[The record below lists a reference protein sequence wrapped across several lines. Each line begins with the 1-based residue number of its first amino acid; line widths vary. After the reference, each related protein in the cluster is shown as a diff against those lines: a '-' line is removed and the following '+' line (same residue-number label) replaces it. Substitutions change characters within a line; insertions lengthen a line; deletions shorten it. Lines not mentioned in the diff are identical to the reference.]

1 VVRQNLEAGGP
12 GDVVED
18 LVLLG
23 GLDGLDVVLVVLD
36 QLVDYVV
43 LEEVDVLLVGQVA
56 GVVEGCR
63 RRRRGFVWFV
73 GSLAV
78 PATRMSRGATSP
90 TSARTTGISWSS
102 SVPESASSDPS
113 VSAFTTRPSSSVET
127 AISASSASTASITSS
142 TSWSRTTRTWRA
154 GHRRIEVRCGD
165 LHAVGGGDLLDALE
179 LLFGPDLG
187 ERFGL

>member
-56 GVVEGCR
+56 GVVGMSTPKAR
-63 RRRRGFVWFV
+63 IVWFV

-102 SVPESASSDPS
+102 Q
-113 VSAFTTRPSSSVET
+113 
-127 AISASSASTASITSS
+127 
-142 TSWSRTTRTWRA
+142 RA
-154 GHRRIEVRCGD
+154 GRALRVTRACRLSRR
-165 LHAVGGGDLLDALE
+165 
-179 LLFGPDLG
+179 
-187 ERFGL
+187 GLPPR